1 MIGALLSHHFRAS
14 VRTVWVG
21 LAVILAVM
29 IPAFALVAINLQ
41 VLSGIGSMIGIVA
54 ALAALPAALVMLAV
68 DYWRTMYGREGYFTM
83 IIPVRGRA
91 LYWTKLL
98 HALIVSLAAVVV
110 TLIGLFMWEVA
121 NSIAAGAQLGEQLA
135 GWREM
140 VLNSI
145 GGPMLWFLVGA
156 LAAQLLFVLV
166 AGATVLS
173 VGAEERFSSLGG
185 GAPIILGIG
194 LYFFMQV
201 LSVLAM
207 MFVPIGLQIT
217 GADAGSIVWNGMFT
231 EIVEALR
238 EGPDAPEPTLIG
250 IGFLPLLIVMGAL
263 LAWKGVHSIERRTS
277 LH

>member
-1 MIGALLSHHFRAS
+1 MTGALLSHHFRAAA
-14 VRTVWVG
+14 RTVWLG
-21 LAVILAVM
+21 LAAIPAVM
-29 IPAFALVAINLQ
+29 IPAFALVAINVP
-41 VLSGIGSMIGIVA
+41 VLGGIGSVLGVIA
-54 ALAALPAALVMLAV
+54 ALAAVPAALVMLAI

-98 HALIVSLAAVVV
+98 HALIVSLAATAL
-110 TLIGLFMWEVA
+110 TLIGLFLWVVA
-121 NSIAAGAQLGEQLA
+121 NGIAARAPLGEQLA
-135 GWREM
+135 GFRELILSS
-140 VLNSI
+140 V

-185 GAPIILGIG
+185 GAPIILGVA

-201 LSVLAM
+201 LSVFAM
-207 MFVPIGLQIT
+207 MFVPLGLQVT
-217 GADAGSIVWNGMFT
+217 GADAGSIVWNGMLS
-231 EIVEALR
+231 EIVEAVRL
-238 EGPDAPEPTLIG
+238 GPEAPEPTMIG
-250 IGFLPLLIVMGAL
+250 IGFLPLLVVVGAL

-277 LH
+277 LR

>member
-14 VRTVWVG
+14 ARTVWAG
-21 LAVILAVM
+21 LAAIPAVM
-29 IPAFALVAINLQ
+29 IPAFALLAINVP
-41 VLSGIGSMIGIVA
+41 VLGGIGSVLGVIAAVA
-54 ALAALPAALVMLAV
+54 AVPAALVMLAI

-98 HALIVSLAAVVV
+98 HALIVSLAATAL
-110 TLIGLFMWEVA
+110 TLVGLFLWVVA
-121 NSIAAGAQLGEQLA
+121 NGIAARAPLGEQLA
-135 GWREM
+135 GFRELILSS
-140 VLNSI
+140 VGS
-145 GGPMLWFLVGA
+145 PMLWFLVGA

-185 GAPIILGIG
+185 GAPIILGVA

-207 MFVPIGLQIT
+207 MFVPLGLQVT
-217 GADAGSIVWNGMFT
+217 GADAGSIVWNGMLS
-231 EIVEALR
+231 EIVEAVRL
-238 EGPDAPEPTLIG
+238 GPEAPEQTMIG
-250 IGFLPLLIVMGAL
+250 IGFLPLLVVVGAL

-277 LH
+277 LR

>member
-1 MIGALLSHHFRAS
+1 MISALLSHHFRAAA
-14 VRTVWVG
+14 RTVWLG
-21 LAVILAVM
+21 LAAIPAVM
-29 IPAFALVAINLQ
+29 IPAFALVAINVP
-41 VLSGIGSMIGIVA
+41 VLGGIASALGIVA
-54 ALAALPAALVMLAV
+54 ALAAVPAALVMLAI

-98 HALIVSLAAVVV
+98 HSLIVCLAATAL
-110 TLIGLFMWEVA
+110 TLIGLFLWVAA
-121 NSIAAGAQLGEQLA
+121 NSIAARAPLGEQLT

-185 GAPIILGIG
+185 GAPIILGIA

-207 MFVPIGLQIT
+207 MFVPIGLQVT
-217 GADAGSIVWNGMFT
+217 GADAGSIVWNGMLS
-231 EIVEALR
+231 EIVEAVRL
-238 EGPDAPEPTLIG
+238 GPEAPEPTMIG
-250 IGFLPLLIVMGAL
+250 IGFLPLLVVVGAL

-277 LH
+277 LR